1 MNIIFED
8 FDKIKKINVKA
19 LTVGCF
25 DGVHLG
31 HLKIIEELEK
41 EKPNMIIT
49 FSPHPKVFIEA
60 KKDFILTTFEEK
72 IEIIKNFDID
82 YILFLKFNESFKNLS
97 YKEFL
102 LKIKEKFSPQ
112 KWIAGPDHFFGKGK
126 EGNTYY
132 LFEFCVKNSITL
144 TIIPYEKIENKK
156 ISSSLL
162 RKFLKDGNVKEY
174 LKFAGRYYEVIGEV
188 IKGKGMGNKIGFP
201 TANIKVGEE
210 KILPKE
216 GVYMGEVIVKNN
228 KYPAGICVGKSIT
241 FGGKRRDL
249 EVHIIDY
256 EGNIYG
262 EKIKIIFK
270 EFLREKQK
278 FECKEKLKERIKK
291 DIEKIKE
298 VVYGKGIKAKNNREI

>member
-1 MNIIFED
+1 MNVIFED
-8 FDKIKKINVKA
+8 FDRIGKIKVKA

-31 HLKIIEELEK
+31 HLKIIKELEK

-49 FSPHPKVFIEA
+49 FSPHPRVFIES
-60 KKDFILTTFEEK
+60 KKDFILTDEKEK

-97 YKEFL
+97 HKEFL

-112 KWIAGPDHFFGKGK
+112 KWIAGPDHLFGKEK
-126 EGNTYY
+126 EGNIHY
-132 LFEFCVKNSITL
+132 LFEFCVKNSIIL
-144 TIIPYEKIENKK
+144 TIVPYEKIENKK

-162 RKFLKDGNVKEY
+162 RKILKEGKVKEY
-174 LKFAGRYYEVIGEV
+174 KKFAGRDYEIEGEV
-188 IKGKGMGNKIGFP
+188 IKGKGIGNKIGFP
-201 TANIKVGEE
+201 TANIKVKEE

-216 GVYMGEVIVKNN
+216 GVYMGEVIVEDS
-228 KYPAGICVGKSIT
+228 KYPGGICVGKSAS
-241 FGGKRRDL
+241 FGGKDRDL

-256 EGNIYG
+256 EGDIYG

-278 FECKEKLKERIKK
+278 FKCEEKLKERIKK

-298 VVYGKGIKAKNNREI
+298 AIYGKGIKTKNNREI